1 MKKVIILAL
10 TSSLLLAGCGD
21 KEANNHE
28 NQTNEQLLARVGQ
41 LEEENKQLK
50 AQLEQNDIAPSLNQ
64 EQDQENTK
72 DTAQEEQTSSPEKAA
87 KDTNTNTSSEQ
98 IIQNQPGNT
107 QSDNYFELTGKGGI
121 YKQTGDAFL
130 LDDQNGNGQVVVIP
144 IQFTNLK
151 DDANDPWISF
161 VFDFTT
167 IQEDDVQEYTL
178 DGGQGGLPEEYENPL
193 NMNVK
198 KDATVDYYLAFR
210 PEKEGHDLKIN
221 DQWTNENKCILK
233 FQ

>member
-1 MKKVIILAL
+1 MKKIIALAL
-10 TSSLLLAGCGD
+10 TSTLLLAGCG
-21 KEANNHE
+21 KEEAKQD
-28 NQTNEQLLARVGQ
+28 QTSEQLMARIGQ

-50 AQLEQNDIAPSLNQ
+50 AQLEQNNTASSLNQ
-64 EQDQENTK
+64 EQEET
-72 DTAQEEQTSSPEKAA
+72 TPTEQTPAPEETV
-87 KDTNTNTSSEQ
+87 DDSNTTGSTEQ
-98 IIQNQPGNT
+98 TIQAQPGNT
-107 QSDNYFELTGKGGI
+107 QSDSYFELKGKGGI
-121 YKQTGDAFL
+121 YKQTGDAFV
-130 LDDQNGNGQVVVIP
+130 LDDQYGNGQVVVIP

-151 DDANDPWISF
+151 DDATDPWISY

-178 DGGQGGLPEEYENPL
+178 EGGQGGLPEEYENPL

-210 PEKEGHDLKIN
+210 PQKEGQDLKIN
-221 DQWTNENKCILK
+221 DQWTNENKCTLK